1 MDIEDGYLIDK
12 NRPAL
17 RKIFQHHTAA
27 SSSHLL
33 PFSELIKFSSSVRI
47 FPDLLSS
54 FELKRIIAR
63 LTGKHAGQDSDLSIT
78 YLQFERLMKHI
89 AGHCFHE
96 PGGLQLLISHIR
108 NPCSLHYKVSLATD
122 AKEVTSDAPRP
133 TSKGWESQRQSKRVE
148 DLTQRKP
155 APAFKLSSVLLK
167 SPEHPWPTRAKEVNS
182 KVRELYA
189 LISPRASSLLEQR
202 RSPVSAL
209 IGRQTQSPEML
220 GSSLGKSL
228 KSSLFDLETEP
239 RLSALFESSAV
250 SPRMKAP
257 QEQSD
262 KELLSGMVRV
272 FTDFKVRMSATVE
285 GRRDRPSAKALA
297 LVRCLRRHSVSPVL
311 PRQRLFL
318 ALSFKLWAVQGKK
331 AGVS

>member
-12 NRPAL
+12 NRSAL

-78 YLQFERLMKHI
+78 YLQFERLIKHI

-108 NPCSLHYKVSLATD
+108 NPCSLHYKVTLATD
-122 AKEVTSDAPRP
+122 AKEVSSDAPRP
-133 TSKGWESQRQSKRVE
+133 TSKGWESQRQSKRIE

-155 APAFKLSSVLLK
+155 APVFRLSSVLK

-209 IGRQTQSPEML
+209 TGRQTQSPEVL

-228 KSSLFDLETEP
+228 KASLFDFETEP
-239 RLSALFESSAV
+239 RLSALYESSAV
-250 SPRMKAP
+250 SPRAKAP
-257 QEQSD
+257 QEQSN
-262 KELLSGMVRV
+262 KELLSDMVRV
-272 FTDFKVRMSATVE
+272 FTDFKARMAATVE
-285 GRRDRPSAKALA
+285 GRRVRPLAKALA
-297 LVRCLRRHSVSPVL
+297 LVRCIRRHSVLPVL
-311 PRQRLFL
+311 SRQRLVL
-318 ALSFKLWAVQGKK
+318 ALSFKLWALQGKK

>member
-1 MDIEDGYLIDK
+1 MDIEEGYLIDK

-17 RKIFQHHTAA
+17 RRIFQHHTSA

-108 NPCSLHYKVSLATD
+108 NPCSLHYKVALTTD
-122 AKEVTSDAPRP
+122 AKEVSSDAPRP
-133 TSKGWESQRQSKRVE
+133 TSKGWESQRQAKRVD

-209 IGRQTQSPEML
+209 TGRLTQSPEGL
-220 GSSLGKSL
+220 GSSLAKSL

-239 RLSALFESSAV
+239 RLSTLYESSAV
-250 SPRMKAP
+250 SPRLQLP
-257 QEQSD
+257 QEHSD
-262 KELLSGMVRV
+262 KELITDMVRV
-272 FTDFKVRMSATVE
+272 FGEFKTRMTATMA
-285 GRRDRPSAKALA
+285 GRRARPSAKALA
-297 LVRCLRRHSVSPVL
+297 LVRCIRRHNVSQVKH
-311 PRQRLFL
+311 RQRLVL
-318 ALSFKLWAVQGKK
+318 ALSFKLWVLQGKK